1 MTMDMGHSAEGGFGC
16 SNATGID
23 SPDDGVQPWVVLR
36 DVASRLRPNAHIIV
50 FANEKGGVG
59 KSTLAFHCCVA
70 LSNAGKKV
78 LAIDL
83 DRRQQ
88 SLETVLTNRDATAS
102 SLQIDVP
109 RPRHI
114 VLQKQSGA
122 MLHQEILRAG
132 PQCDYV
138 IIDVAGH
145 DSAIARFA
153 MGMADTLVTPM
164 NGATMDLALLGRFDP
179 VSGLLREPG
188 CFAQLVQGLRDE
200 RLRRGMTPTDWVV
213 IKNRV
218 RDSEARQQDHVDRA
232 LNQLSPELGFRLGSG
247 FRERVAYRELFT
259 FGLSHL
265 DRSYF
270 PGLTRSHTPTALE
283 ILRLIEDLQL
293 PEREIEHPKRDRPR
307 QFPPVGLKSARNFGA
322 SLYAYMRP
330 VAQRVA
336 DPV

>member
-1 MTMDMGHSAEGGFGC
+1 MDLGHSGETGFGC
-16 SNATGID
+16 HD
-23 SPDDGVQPWVVLR
+23 STSFEHVDDGVHPSVVLR
-36 DVASRLRPNAHIIV
+36 DVASRLRLGAHVIV

-70 LSNAGKKV
+70 LANAGKKV

-88 SLETVLTNRDATAS
+88 SLETVLNNRDATAS
-102 SLQIDVP
+102 SLQLDVP
-109 RPRHI
+109 RPRHF

-122 MLHQEILRAG
+122 MLHQEIMRVG
-132 PQCDYV
+132 PQCDFVV
-138 IIDVAGH
+138 IDAAGH

-164 NGATMDLALLGRFDP
+164 NGSTMDLALLGRFDP
-179 VSGLLREPG
+179 VSGQFREPG
-188 CFAQLVQGLRDE
+188 CFAQLVQGLRSE
-200 RLRRGMTPTDWVV
+200 RHRRGMDPLDWVV

-218 RDSEARQQDHVDRA
+218 RDTEVRLQDHVDRA
-232 LNQLSPELGFRLGSG
+232 LAQLAPKLGFRLGHG
-247 FRERVAYRELFT
+247 FKERVAYRELFA

-265 DRSYF
+265 DRAYF

-283 ILRLIEDLQL
+283 ILQLIDDLRLPD
-293 PEREIEHPKRDRPR
+293 REAVQVKRERPR
-307 QFPPVGLKSARNFGA
+307 QFTPVGTKSAREFGE
-322 SLYAYMRP
+322 SLYAYMLP

>member
-1 MTMDMGHSAEGGFGC
+1 MDLGHSADGEFGYHDSVGF
-16 SNATGID
+16 D
-23 SPDDGVQPWVVLR
+23 SGVHPSVVLR

-70 LSNAGKKV
+70 LANAGKTV

-102 SLQIDVP
+102 SLQLDVP
-109 RPRHI
+109 RPRHL

-132 PQCDYV
+132 PQCDFV
-138 IIDVAGH
+138 VIDVAGN
-145 DSAIARFA
+145 DSPIARHA
-153 MGMADTLVTPM
+153 MAMADTLVTPM
-164 NGATMDLALLGRFDP
+164 NGSTMDLALLGKFDP
-179 VSGLLREPG
+179 VSGKLKEPG
-188 CFAQLVQGLRDE
+188 CFAQLVLDLRNE
-200 RLRRGMTPTDWVV
+200 RLRRGMAPIDWVV

-218 RDSEARQQDHVDRA
+218 RDAEARHQDYVDTA
-232 LNQLSPELGFRLGSG
+232 LKRLAASLDFRLGHG
-247 FRERVAYRELFT
+247 FKERVAYRELFT

-265 DRSYF
+265 DRKYF
-270 PGLTRSHTPTALE
+270 PGLTRSHTATARE
-283 ILRLIEDLQL
+283 ILQLVEDLAL
-293 PEREIEHPKRDRPR
+293 PERETVQPVRRERPR
-307 QFPPVGLKSARNFGA
+307 FTPVGTRSAQRFGE

-330 VAQRVA
+330 RFQKVA